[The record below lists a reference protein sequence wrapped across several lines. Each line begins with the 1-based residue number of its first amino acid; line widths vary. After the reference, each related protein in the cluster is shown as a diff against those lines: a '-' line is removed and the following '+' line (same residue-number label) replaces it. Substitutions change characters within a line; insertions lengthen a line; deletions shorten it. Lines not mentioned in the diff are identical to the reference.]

1 MEVFMRTIRRLALPL
16 GLIFAIPMGG
26 GLAQDEGVREVVI
39 LHDTHFHGKFG
50 SEDEA
55 NIARYATL
63 VERLKEG
70 RDNVLFVGN
79 GDDLAPSLFASIY
92 HGSHIIDA
100 LNAMGLDYDTFGNHE
115 FDYGPDNLLEQVE
128 ASDFGW
134 VTGNIVDG
142 RTGDAFGAE
151 QGVRRYL
158 VHELPSGLRVGV
170 TGFAPPDTPEVT
182 TLGLNARMADL
193 FTAARDVVADLR
205 AEGVDLVVVLSHLC
219 GPTAEELARRVDG
232 IDVIVGDHCSGVLE
246 EPLVVGDTILSR
258 AGHEFEY
265 LGELTLQVG
274 ADGVSDW
281 SFSLHPVTAD
291 IEPHPEVARIVSARE
306 EELDAELS
314 ETVGETTVPL
324 DVRREAVRSEETNI
338 GNFIADA
345 MREETGADVA
355 LQNGGS
361 IRADRI
367 IEPGEL
373 TRRDVIETLPFENY
387 VVMLE
392 VTGETLREALELSVG
407 TVEEG
412 HGRFLQVSGLSFSY
426 APDAPA
432 GSRVR
437 EVTLGGEEL
446 DPSATYTLATNSFMA
461 DGGDGYE
468 MLVGAPVLIGENS
481 GPLHSTL
488 VEETIRDR
496 AGGRGADQNRGV
508 SRGRFASAQACRLQ
522 VRVASRPLRKPG
534 RRWASR
540 CRAPIGSWRA

>member
-1 MEVFMRTIRRLALPL
+1 MDVLLRRICRLALPL
-16 GLIFAIPMGG
+16 GLIFAVPAGV
-26 GLAQDEGVREVVI
+26 GLAQGEGAHEVVI

-55 NIARYATL
+55 NIARYAAL
-63 VERLKEG
+63 VGRLKEG

-92 HGSHIIDA
+92 HGSHMIDA

-128 ASDFGW
+128 ASDFAW

-182 TLGLNARMADL
+182 TLGPNARMADL

-232 IDVIVGDHCSGVLE
+232 IDVIVGDHCSALLE

-314 ETVGETTVPL
+314 EAVGETAVPL
-324 DVRREAVRSEETNI
+324 EVRREAVRSEETNI
-338 GNFIADA
+338 GNFIA
-345 MREETGADVA
+345 MRDETGADVA

-373 TRRDVIETLPFENY
+373 TLRDVIETLPFENY

-392 VTGETLREALELSVG
+392 VTGETLREALELSVS
-407 TVEEG
+407 TVAEG

-426 APDAPA
+426 DPDAPA
-432 GSRVR
+432 GTRVR
-437 EVTLGGEEL
+437 EVTVGGEAL
-446 DPSATYTLATNSFMA
+446 DPERTYTLATNSFMA
-461 DGGDGYE
+461 GGGDGYE
-468 MLVGAPVLIGENS
+468 MLAGAPVLIDEDS

-488 VEETIRDR
+488 VEETIRER
-496 AGGRGADQNRGV
+496 SPIAPEVEGRIRTV
-508 SRGRFASAQACRLQ
+508 E
-522 VRVASRPLRKPG
+522 
-534 RRWASR
+534 
-540 CRAPIGSWRA
+540 